1 MTPEQEAKL
10 MQDRIRELR
19 FVLKR
24 SPTNA
29 EIQESIRQRP
39 INYKNVGVTDLT
51 KLTQVPDST
60 RTTLDALEEPG
71 DAPQISLD
79 PSDIMMLAQEV
90 DAGEPNG
97 LTAALNATRAE
108 DSAPVMNRLP
118 RDAKDVSGE
127 GTEVM
132 QFDYL
137 SSPEFY
143 YPITPSNTEGTGSLT
158 FGPDDVITAETPEQ
172 KRERINQTR
181 KTVLSD
187 PGFPEENVT
196 APKPV
201 SEISDTSTVSQ
212 NFDYLSAEGIPPED
226 VTETKEEKERKNI
239 AQVVAQNV
247 ADAISPK
254 SEDVSDTPDPVEL
267 VQETIAKNEEIAKQ
281 QEGQEVK
288 DDLVMPEKGVITSVD
303 AVTPESAE
311 IETQVV
317 DGAPARPLA
326 QTAVKTTTAPPKTT
340 EVVGLTDLMKTL
352 EAGSLNK
359 DIIDAVLESPGYDMM
374 FEQGVEKEKVDLIKA
389 EIKANNKRLDD
400 VAQRKIKPFFGEK
413 DTGRKILAAI
423 AAGMGAYAAAMTGT
437 KNFALEIIND
447 AIETDLL
454 KQKEQLERERL
465 SILDQNK
472 ILESRKAELYTVA
485 QIQIKDAMAKAA
497 SEENKQ
503 RLLVTLEGINQ
514 KERQA
519 RIALGAEIVK
529 AEATARKDI
538 ENRTVYGANPEVN
551 ITGTTRFT
559 GAQANEALEKAQLHN
574 QSASKV
580 ERAIADAERILG
592 ANKPSNLK
600 QKIIAS
606 LPRTSERE
614 ELREA
619 VSTIA
624 NEYRQVVLNLGT
636 QFTKFEGDF
645 LNPIIDNSASTF
657 NILFGTL
664 ETQLKQIKK
673 RLREKTNDASLAF
686 GFRMPEQQTN
696 PQLNINP
703 GLKAGL

>member
-1 MTPEQEAKL
+1 
-10 MQDRIRELR
+10 
-19 FVLKR
+19 
-24 SPTNA
+24 
-29 EIQESIRQRP
+29 
-39 INYKNVGVTDLT
+39 
-51 KLTQVPDST
+51 
-60 RTTLDALEEPG
+60 
-71 DAPQISLD
+71 
-79 PSDIMMLAQEV
+79 
-90 DAGEPNG
+90 
-97 LTAALNATRAE
+97 
-108 DSAPVMNRLP
+108 
-118 RDAKDVSGE
+118 
-127 GTEVM
+127 
-132 QFDYL
+132 
-137 SSPEFY
+137 
-143 YPITPSNTEGTGSLT
+143 
-158 FGPDDVITAETPEQ
+158 
-172 KRERINQTR
+172 
-181 KTVLSD
+181 
-187 PGFPEENVT
+187 
-196 APKPV
+196 
-201 SEISDTSTVSQ
+201 
-212 NFDYLSAEGIPPED
+212 
-226 VTETKEEKERKNI
+226 
-239 AQVVAQNV
+239 
-247 ADAISPK
+247 
-254 SEDVSDTPDPVEL
+254 
-267 VQETIAKNEEIAKQ
+267 
-281 QEGQEVK
+281 
-288 DDLVMPEKGVITSVD
+288 
-303 AVTPESAE
+303 
-311 IETQVV
+311 
-317 DGAPARPLA
+317 
-326 QTAVKTTTAPPKTT
+326 
-340 EVVGLTDLMKTL
+340 
-352 EAGSLNK
+352 
-359 DIIDAVLESPGYDMM
+359 
-374 FEQGVEKEKVDLIKA
+374 
-389 EIKANNKRLDD
+389 IKANNKRLDD
-400 VAQRKIKPFFGEK
+400 VAKRKIKPFFGEK

-423 AAGMGAYAAAMTGT
+423 AAGLGAYASAMTGT

-519 RIALGAEIVK
+519 KIALGAEIVK
-529 AEATARKDI
+529 AEATARRDI

-606 LPRTSERE
+606 FPRTTERE
-614 ELREA
+614 QLREA

-664 ETQLKQIKK
+664 QTQLKQIKK

-686 GFRMPEQQTN
+686 GFRMPQQQTD